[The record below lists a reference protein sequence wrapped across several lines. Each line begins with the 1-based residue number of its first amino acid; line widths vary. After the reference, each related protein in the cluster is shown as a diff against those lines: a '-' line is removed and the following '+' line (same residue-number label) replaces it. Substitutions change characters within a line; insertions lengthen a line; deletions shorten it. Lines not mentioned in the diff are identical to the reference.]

1 MIDLDDQETID
12 ALRAL
17 RKVVLRLTVVSH
29 VAAAGL
35 GRVTP
40 SSDEDIG
47 GKCPGGGIDR
57 FGDFQVD
64 YRQKTAEH
72 FQRRLWAMVDAAK
85 LFSAP
90 DIEALAVEAQQ
101 AVDAWTRTPDVSGV
115 KDLEPERDSYLWKC
129 AVADDDRD
137 IETINRV
144 WRQGGDPISRSTLYR
159 YRAKYRGLRKSS
171 VRGAA

>member
-1 MIDLDDQETID
+1 MIDLDDQETII
-12 ALRAL
+12 ALRTL

-90 DIEALAVEAQQ
+90 DIEALAVEAHD
-101 AVDAWTRTPDVSGV
+101 AVEAWCKTPMPSGERPAMADPRW
-115 KDLEPERDSYLWKC
+115 KYWAANCGHSTSDLVRWY
-129 AVADDDRD
+129 
-137 IETINRV
+137 
-144 WRQGGDPISRSTLYR
+144 GISRQYVHQV
-159 YRAKYRGLRKSS
+159 RKAYGEGNED
-171 VRGAA
+171 VRHVL

>member
-90 DIEALAVEAQQ
+90 DIGRLPWRRRRR
-101 AVDAWTRTPDVSGV
+101 WTRGRARPTCP
-115 KDLEPERDSYLWKC
+115 
-129 AVADDDRD
+129 A
-137 IETINRV
+137 
-144 WRQGGDPISRSTLYR
+144 SRILN
-159 YRAKYRGLRKSS
+159 LS
-171 VRGAA
+171 VTAI